1 MPRRTSPGSPS
12 EVRLYQRIW
21 ATDGRRAV
29 YAFGFCCL
37 GITYALYPYAT
48 SLTELAIIR
57 IFYSLGIAGVTG
69 MLATV
74 IADYTVAEHRGRMVG
89 LTGADIGTTHFA
101 GLCYERPRLRTLARQ
116 GLFYLPD
123 RGLLPRCLPFGALI
137 RSIEKCHG
145 AHSSRDQVLNQLR
158 VGEFLRRDS
167 GELSGGEQRRCE
179 WALALLSQPRCI
191 VSDEPLAGT
200 MPRDQE
206 LLIDVLRDEARRGTA
221 IILTGHEVERLSAIG
236 DEFVWMSAGST
247 HVLGS
252 WEDATAHPGFRREY
266 LGEY

>member
-1 MPRRTSPGSPS
+1 MTPR
-12 EVRLYQRIW
+12 LF
-21 ATDGRRAV
+21 RAEA
-29 YAFGFCCL
+29 YAFTPGGRDVL
-37 GITYALYPYAT
+37 KSASIGAGSGQITVL
-48 SLTELAIIR
+48 
-57 IFYSLGIAGVTG
+57 F
-69 MLATV
+69 
-74 IADYTVAEHRGRMVG
+74 GRNGSGKTTLLRCMVG
-89 LTGADIGTTHFA
+89 LTGAEIGTTHFA
-101 GLCYERPRLRTLARQ
+101 GHCYERPRLRTLARQ

-123 RGLLPRCLPFGALI
+123 RGLLPRSLRFGALI

-145 AHSSRDQVLNQLR
+145 AHPARDQVLNQLR

-200 MPRDQE
+200 MPRDQD
-206 LLIDVLRDEARRGTA
+206 LLIDVLRDEARRSTA